1 MANNHILSRIEE
13 LIRRLDNLR
22 PQCASDP
29 EKTEEALTKSL
40 EELLAIQQELKAH
53 EQHDITKAEQAK
65 EAQRQCEE
73 RFRVLTD
80 NLSSGVAL
88 IDESGNFA
96 QFNPAFLKMFG
107 LADDALAN
115 DPLADDPSGIEDI
128 NDQNWADWQVFDED
142 GALLDVDDH
151 PIRKAARTRKPI
163 RNKLVNVRLP
173 RSRDLVWMLIS
184 AEPILKPDG
193 KMDSLICTCQDVTE
207 LEHAELALQQS
218 EENYRLLIKN
228 APSIIYEL
236 DFRGNSFKSVNDE
249 MCKTLGYTREELLG
263 MNPGDLLVGTSKTAF
278 RERIRKTL
286 EGEPI
291 KDFIEYRVR
300 TKDGRELSGAL
311 RTTIIFKDGQPE
323 SALVIAHDFTERKQM
338 EMKLARMVLER
349 TEALSKAKLELEAAN
364 EELKLDLVKHEK
376 LEAGLVEAKEAAE
389 AAARAKSDFVANMSH
404 EIRTPMNAV
413 IGMTS
418 LLLADE
424 NLNPEQ
430 RDFIETIRMS
440 GDALMVIINDI
451 LDFSKMQENKII
463 LEDQPFDL
471 GNCIEEAFD
480 LVAAKASE
488 KGLNLAYIRDKSVPD
503 VIIGDPNRLRQIL
516 SNLLSNAVKFTEH
529 GDIKLRISGQNQ
541 EGSHEIRFAVQDM
554 GIGISAD
561 QMGRLFQPFSQVDA
575 TGLRNNVGGT
585 GLGLVISKKL
595 VELMDGRIW
604 VESELGKGS
613 TFYFTIKAGTVPGD
627 NNASLVGDQP
637 QLVGKHVLIINNNRT
652 NRRILGACVYSWG
665 MVPLVAS
672 KSREALNWIRRGD
685 AFDVAILDNDMLDS
699 DMKDMDIPD
708 MDGLTLADEIHRYN
722 KTLPLVMLISIGQH
736 IPADHACLTK
746 PIKPS
751 QLHRILTKAIS
762 QPQAQKSDQAKAV
775 AKEIPTDS
783 LRILL
788 AEDNVT
794 SQKVTIQ
801 MLMRMGFKA
810 DVVAN
815 GIEALQALERQ
826 PYDIVL
832 MDLRMPVMNGLDATR
847 IIRQNWPDNGPKVI
861 AITAHALQGDRD
873 KCIEAGLDDYI
884 SKPIKLEEL
893 ALVLSK
899 YQKR

>member
-1 MANNHILSRIEE
+1 VANNHILSGIEE
-13 LIRRLDNLR
+13 LYRRIDNLR
-22 PQCASDP
+22 PQCASNP
-29 EKTEEALTKSL
+29 EKTEEALTEAL
-40 EELLAIQQELKAH
+40 EELRAIQQDIQTSELL
-53 EQHDITKAEQAK
+53 DLTKAEQAD
-65 EAQRQCEE
+65 EALRQSEE

-80 NLSSGVAL
+80 NLSSSVAL
-88 IDESGNFA
+88 IDESGKFA
-96 QFNPAFLKMFG
+96 KYNPAFMKMFG
-107 LADDALAN
+107 LAY
-115 DPLADDPSGIEDI
+115 DPLDDDQSRIKDI
-128 NDQNWADWQVFDED
+128 NDQNWADWQMFDES

-151 PIRKAARTRKPI
+151 PIRKAAMTREPI

-173 RSRDLVWMLIS
+173 GNGDLIRIVIS
-184 AEPILKPDG
+184 VEPIFKPDG
-193 KMDSLICTCQDVTE
+193 KMDSLICTCQDITE
-207 LEHAELALQQS
+207 LERAELALQQS

-236 DFRGNSFKSVNDE
+236 DFRGNRFKSVNDE
-249 MCKTLGYTREELLG
+249 MCRTLGYTREELMG

-278 RERIRKTL
+278 RERIKKTL

-291 KDFIEYRVR
+291 RDFIEYRVK
-300 TKDGRELSGAL
+300 TKDGRELNGVL
-311 RTTIIFKDGQPE
+311 RTTIIFRDGQPE
-323 SALVIAHDFTERKQM
+323 SALVVAHDFTERKQM

-364 EELKLDLVKHEK
+364 EELRLDLLKHEK

-389 AAARAKSDFVANMSH
+389 AAARAKSNFVANMSH

-424 NLNPEQ
+424 DLNSEQ

-463 LEDQPFDL
+463 LEEQPFDL
-471 GNCIEEAFD
+471 RDCIEEALD
-480 LVAAKASE
+480 LVAVKASE
-488 KGLNLAYIRDKSVPD
+488 KSLNLAYTMDKSVPE

-516 SNLLSNAVKFTEH
+516 SNLLSNAVKFSER
-529 GDIKLRISGQNQ
+529 GEIKLSVSSQEQ
-541 EGSHEIRFAVQDM
+541 EGAGAHEILFAVQDT

-561 QMGRLFQPFSQVDA
+561 QMDYLFQPFSQVDA
-575 TGLRNNVGGT
+575 TGMRNNVGGT

-604 VESELGKGS
+604 AESELEKGS
-613 TFYFTIKAGTVPGD
+613 TFYFTIKAETPPGD
-627 NNASLVGDQP
+627 PNASLVGDQP
-637 QLVGKHVLIINNNRT
+637 HLVGKHVLILNNNRT
-652 NRRILGACVYSWG
+652 NRRILGSYVYSWG

-672 KSREALNWIRRGD
+672 KTQEALDWIRRGD
-685 AFDVAILDNDMLDS
+685 SFDVAILDTDMQ
-699 DMKDMDIPD
+699 DMDMQDRNMQD
-708 MDGLTLADEIHRYN
+708 MDGLTLADEIHRHN
-722 KTLPLVMLISIGQH
+722 KTLPLVMLTSIGQH
-736 IPADHACLTK
+736 LPAGYEYLTK
-746 PIKPS
+746 PIKPA
-751 QLHRILTKAIS
+751 QLHKILTKVIS
-762 QPQAQKSDQAKAV
+762 VPLAQESDRAKAV
-775 AKEIPTDS
+775 AREIHTNS

-801 MLMRMGFKA
+801 MLLRMGLKA

-815 GIEALQALERQ
+815 GIEALQALKRQ

-847 IIRQNWPDNGPKVI
+847 IIRQNWPDNGPRVI
-861 AITAHALQGDRD
+861 AITAYAQQGDRD
-873 KCIEAGLDDYI
+873 RCIEAGTDDYI
-884 SKPIKLEEL
+884 SKPIKLQEL
-893 ALVLSK
+893 ADVLSK
-899 YQKR
+899 YQKK

>member
-1 MANNHILSRIEE
+1 MANIHILSGIEE
-13 LIRRLDNLR
+13 LCRRLDKLR

-29 EKTEEALTKSL
+29 KKTEEALTEAL
-40 EELLAIQQELKAH
+40 EELRAIQQEIQAS
-53 EQHDITKAEQAK
+53 EQLDLTRAEQAD
-65 EAQRQCEE
+65 EALRQSEE

-88 IDESGNFA
+88 IDESGRFA
-96 QFNPAFLKMFG
+96 ECNPAFLKMFG
-107 LADDALAN
+107 LADD
-115 DPLADDPSGIEDI
+115 PPADNPSRIKDI
-128 NDQNWADWQVFDED
+128 NDQDWADWQVFDES

-151 PIRKAARTRKPI
+151 PIRKASRTRKPV

-173 RSRDLVWMLIS
+173 GSGDPVGMVIS
-184 AEPILKPDG
+184 LEPIFKPDG
-193 KMDSLICTCQDVTE
+193 KMDSLICTCQDITE
-207 LEHAELALQQS
+207 LERAELALQQS

-236 DFRGNSFKSVNDE
+236 DFRGNRFKSVNDE
-249 MCKTLGYTREELLG
+249 MCRTLGYTREELLG

-278 RERIRKTL
+278 RERIKKTL

-291 KDFIEYRVR
+291 RDFIEYRVK
-300 TKDGRELSGAL
+300 TKDGRELNGAL
-311 RTTIIFKDGQPE
+311 RTTIIFRDGQPE
-323 SALVIAHDFTERKQM
+323 SALVVAHDFTERKQM

-364 EELKLDLVKHEK
+364 EELKLDLLKHER
-376 LEAGLVEAKEAAE
+376 LEAVLVEAKEAAE
-389 AAARAKSDFVANMSH
+389 AAARAKSNFVANMSH

-424 NLNPEQ
+424 DLNSEQ

-451 LDFSKMQENKII
+451 LDFSRMQENKII
-463 LEDQPFDL
+463 LEEQPFDL
-471 GNCIEEAFD
+471 RDCIEEALD
-480 LVAAKASE
+480 LVAVKAGE
-488 KGLNLAYIRDKSVPD
+488 KSLNLAYTMDKSVPEI
-503 VIIGDPNRLRQIL
+503 IIGDPNRLRQIL
-516 SNLLSNAVKFTEH
+516 SNLLSNAIKFSER
-529 GDIKLRISGQNQ
+529 GEIKLSVSSQDQ
-541 EGSHEIRFAVQDM
+541 EGAGAHEILFAVQDT

-561 QMGRLFQPFSQVDA
+561 QMGYLFQPFSQVDA
-575 TGLRNNVGGT
+575 TGMRNNVGGT

-604 VESELGKGS
+604 AESELEKGS
-613 TFYFTIKAGTVPGD
+613 TFYFTIKAETAPGD
-627 NNASLVGDQP
+627 PNASLVGDQP
-637 QLVGKHVLIINNNRT
+637 HLVGKHVLIVNNNRT
-652 NRRILGACVYSWG
+652 NRRILGSYVYSWG

-672 KSREALNWIRRGD
+672 KTQAALDWIRRGD
-685 AFDVAILDNDMLDS
+685 VFDVAILDMDMLGM
-699 DMKDMDIPD
+699 DMQDKNRQD

-722 KTLPLVMLISIGQH
+722 NALPLVMLTSIGQH
-736 IPADHACLTK
+736 LPAGYAYLTK
-746 PIKPS
+746 PIKPA
-751 QLHRILTKAIS
+751 QLHKILTKVIS
-762 QPQAQKSDQAKAV
+762 VPLARDSDQAKAV
-775 AKEIPTDS
+775 AREIQTNS

-801 MLMRMGFKA
+801 MLLRMGLRA

-815 GIEALQALERQ
+815 GIEALQALKRQ

-847 IIRQNWPDNGPKVI
+847 IIRQNWPDNGPRVI
-861 AITAHALQGDRD
+861 AITAYAQKGDRD
-873 KCIEAGLDDYI
+873 RCIEAGTDDYI

-893 ALVLSK
+893 ADVLSK
-899 YQKR
+899 YQKK